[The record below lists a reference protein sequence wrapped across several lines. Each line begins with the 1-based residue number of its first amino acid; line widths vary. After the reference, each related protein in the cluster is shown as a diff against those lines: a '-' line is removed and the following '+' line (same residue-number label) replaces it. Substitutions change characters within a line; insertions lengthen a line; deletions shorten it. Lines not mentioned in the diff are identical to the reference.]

1 MTRPVTTVVG
11 YDGSPTAQAALGF
24 AAERGGP
31 SGRVIAVYVATAPST
46 FVDTPYYQPAL
57 EHARERA
64 ERALREAEDHLGG
77 VKVDLRMVEGP
88 PARAL
93 VSTARDADADE
104 IVVGSRGFG
113 GVRAAALGSTSHA
126 LLHEADRPV
135 IVLTPRAAERHVR
148 RSAAGGAPSRPTTV
162 VGWDGSDA
170 ARSALR
176 YAAKRARGSGGTLL
190 VVSAYEPP
198 ANFLGTPY
206 YERAL
211 ADSQARAREL
221 LAQLDREETFGV
233 DIDTDLAEGPP
244 AQALARAAAARDAR
258 EIVVGSRG
266 LGRFRAALGSV
277 SHELL
282 HETDC
287 AVVVVPRPE
296 AADRDPPPA

>member
-1 MTRPVTTVVG
+1 MAEPLTTVVG

-46 FVDTPYYQPAL
+46 FVDTPYHERAL

-64 ERALREAEDHLGG
+64 ERALHEADDHLGG
-77 VKVDLRMVEGP
+77 VQVDFRMVEGP

-93 VSTARDADADE
+93 VSVARDAGADE

-113 GVRAAALGSTSHA
+113 GIRAAALGSTSHA

-135 IVLTPRAAERHVR
+135 VVLTPRAAERQVR
-148 RSAAGGAPSRPTTV
+148 RSAAGRDRRRPTTV
-162 VGWDGSDA
+162 VGWDGSEA

-176 YAAKRARGSGGTLL
+176 YAAERVRGNDGTLV

-198 ANFLGTPY
+198 ADFIGAPY

-211 ADSQARAREL
+211 ADGQARAREL

-233 DIDTDLAEGPP
+233 DMDTDLAEGPP

-277 SHELL
+277 SHDLL